1 MSRFI
6 QLKMNKKSPIAD
18 QYVAALAAA
27 LEQRRRHMGI
37 SQDELA
43 EKAGL
48 HRTYVS
54 LIERKSC
61 NFSIKIFMRLAL
73 ALETNPAELM
83 RAAEDMAVKGRVKTG
98 SETASSDSRHDSQPR
113 PKATG

>member
-1 MSRFI
+1 M
-6 QLKMNKKSPIAD
+6 KKKFSLPD
-18 QYVAALAAA
+18 QHISALSHV
-27 LEQRRRHMGI
+27 LQQRRMELGL

-61 NFSIKIFMRLAL
+61 NFSIKIYIRLAL
-73 ALETNPAELM
+73 ALDVNPAELM
-83 RAAEDMAVKGRVKTG
+83 REAEVQVANGRK
-98 SETASSDSRHDSQPR
+98 SKP
-113 PKATG
+113 